1 MKITRTITID
11 GRTPAEFEQ
20 IKEHLEELRLH
31 HPEWVLVQEPLVN
44 RMTAV
49 ATVHVETLS
58 QAS

>member
-20 IKEHLEELRLH
+20 IKKHLEDLRLH
-31 HPEWVLVQEPLVN
+31 HPEWVLTQEPLLN

-49 ATVHVETLS
+49 ATANADNLS